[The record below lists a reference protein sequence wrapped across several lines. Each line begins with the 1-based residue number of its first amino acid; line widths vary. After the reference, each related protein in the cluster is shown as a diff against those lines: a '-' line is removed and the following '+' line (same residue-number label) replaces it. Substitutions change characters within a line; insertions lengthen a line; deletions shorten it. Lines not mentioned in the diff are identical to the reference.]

1 MHSLHDNDKE
11 KKLMF
16 LFLLHVLCLL
26 VALLPYWVDGTE
38 AFAELF
44 CFAAVLYPMSLF
56 LERKRFALASLLTV
70 STLSHLLASLC
81 RLYPTSCPTIDW
93 QSPKEALFLFSVY
106 HLLSYVAVSKQ
117 EMEVLFPV
125 LQLAALLS
133 LQSSTIQ
140 TACILLSIAL
150 CVARSLSNFKAYH
163 SEDLV
168 LFLVVV
174 SVAAIFQTIELRSLS
189 IVFFA
194 LTFAASVDVKKGSS
208 KHFLGLLGTDAGFVS
223 LSREDL

>member
-1 MHSLHDNDKE
+1 
-11 KKLMF
+11 MF
-16 LFLLHVLCLL
+16 LFVLQIVCFV
-26 VALLPYWVDGTE
+26 VALLPYWIEGTE

-44 CFAAVLYPMSLF
+44 SFAAMLYPLSLF

-70 STLSHLLASLC
+70 STLCHLMASLC
-81 RLYPTSCPTIDW
+81 RLYPSSCPTMDW
-93 QSPKEALFLFSVY
+93 QSPKEALFLFSIY
-106 HLLSYVAVSKQ
+106 HLLAYVAVSR
-117 EMEVLFPV
+117 EELEVIFPA

-133 LQSSTIQ
+133 LQSNTIR
-140 TACILLSIAL
+140 TVCILLSIVL
-150 CVARSLSNFKAYH
+150 CVARSLSNFKAYY

-174 SVAAIFQTIELRSLS
+174 SVSAIFQTIELRALS

-194 LTFAASVDVKKGSS
+194 LTFAASVDVKKGNMEGT
-208 KHFLGLLGTDAGFVS
+208 HFLGLLGSNTGFAS